1 MELHNMDI
9 KDNFISKK
17 NLSTIYK
24 TFLSENNYTNV
35 SNENKQIILQQLAKI
50 MRETIQKINLT
61 KVTKNNLQYLIIQFN
76 NFCLKDITSFVKK
89 NIDMNSHE
97 TEMNKRKYNRDFNTM
112 KNIYGESN
120 NSVPR
125 PENTHGGIDIN
136 EKLKKME
143 ELRKQSTY
151 QQMPSIHSNQD
162 YQKRDEKSLMDRMA
176 ELEKSRNNT
185 NGERPK
191 TPDFLK
197 PIKVGNKNETFSPP
211 SDNKNSLL
219 SGYDSDSNVVK
230 VNFGNSD
237 KTIDEN
243 ESLDERLKRMER
255 ERSMDIEEIKKSQ
268 PPPNIEQPHIEQP
281 KMNQVSPN
289 IEQTHVEQFK
299 MNQPPPN
306 NQHYNTQPYNEDMND
321 KVIIQNTEQ
330 LNIILDE
337 INLLK
342 SSLYNKYKYF
352 QLEINKTKPE
362 YNYKF
367 RQIKNV
373 IGIKLIS
380 YSLPEPIYNFNDGEI
395 EYVFKNKKYT
405 IFLERGYYN
414 NNTILNYLNKNPH
427 LFFSFNNKRKISVT
441 IKSNHIISDNDIIES
456 VNFNFINSEL
466 LNKLGFEELYSQNGI
481 LTSKNLIDYRL
492 PTKVKLYVNNIDSKM
507 PMGILNFNGT
517 SLCEFNF
524 NSPISL
530 NNLHLIFKSIDGN
543 LYNFDDMM
551 YNLSFQLI
559 TI

>member
-191 TPDFLK
+191 TPEFLK
-197 PIKVGNKNETFSPP
+197 PTKVGNKNETFSPP

-219 SGYDSDSNVVK
+219 SGFDSDSNVVK

-237 KTIDEN
+237 KTFDEN

-268 PPPNIEQPHIEQP
+268 PPPNIEQLHAEQP
-281 KMNQVSPN
+281 KMNQVPSN
-289 IEQTHVEQFK
+289 VEQQHVEQLK
-299 MNQPPPN
+299 MNQVQPN
-306 NQHYNTQPYNEDMND
+306 NQHYNTQSYNEDMNN
-321 KVIIQNTEQ
+321 KVIIHNTEQ